1 MAVGDAKESFSTV
14 FDPGDI
20 YGIRG
25 GRNLSRAN
33 AALDE
38 AAQAAQDAANRNNAL
53 YRQYLDRVN
62 ANYGN
67 QAGQYAQ
74 RVKDLEDLKP
84 YDAGQFEYKNSIED
98 FYSKAAN
105 QRINKA
111 TNAIT
116 NSMANAGNMFSSDY
130 TDALA
135 AKQQALA
142 SEEWD
147 KAFDR
152 YQQDRSR
159 ALSEFSTNANIGQQ
173 TYSNMY
179 NKNKDLLG
187 LSQNALDN
195 TTNAFGSYIQGLAS
209 NNNMLAQN
217 QANIAQAKAANQ
229 MQNNKSLLGKIFG
242 SFVIGILG
250 LGPILTNLI

>member
-1 MAVGDAKESFSTV
+1 MGFGDIVSNV

-20 YGIRG
+20 FGYRG
-25 GRNLSRAN
+25 GKNVDMAN

-38 AAQAAQDAANRNNAL
+38 AYGKAEDAANQNNAL
-53 YRQYLDRVN
+53 YRQYIDKVNNAYGGEAGKLGDRV
-62 ANYGN
+62 
-67 QAGQYAQ
+67 QA
-74 RVKDLEDLKP
+74 LENLTP
-84 YDAGQFEYKNSIED
+84 YDAGQFGYDKSIED

-105 QRINKA
+105 QRANKA

-147 KAFDR
+147 KAFDK

-159 ALSEFSTNANIGQQ
+159 ALNEFSTNANIGQQ

-187 LSQNALDN
+187 ISQNAQDN
-195 TTNAFGSYIQGLAS
+195 TLNAFGTYTQGLA
-209 NNNMLAQN
+209 NNNSMLAQN
-217 QANIAQAKAANQ
+217 AAQIAQAKAANKMSQ
-229 MQNNKSLLGKIFG
+229 NKSLLGKIFG
-242 SFVIGILG
+242 
-250 LGPILTNLI
+250 

>member
-1 MAVGDAKESFSTV
+1 MGFGDIVSNV
-14 FDPGDI
+14 FDPGDLFG
-20 YGIRG
+20 YRG
-25 GRNLSRAN
+25 GKNVAAAN
-33 AALDE
+33 AALDDAYE
-38 AAQAAQDAANRNNAL
+38 AAENAANQNVGLYKQYMDKVNNA
-53 YRQYLDRVN
+53 
-62 ANYGN
+62 YGN
-67 QAGQYAQ
+67 QAGQYDQ
-74 RVKDLEDLKP
+74 RVADLESITP
-84 YDAGQFEYKNSIED
+84 YDAGQFDYNKSVND

-105 QRINKA
+105 QRVNKA

-152 YQQDRSR
+152 YTRDRSQ
-159 ALSEFSTNANIGQQ
+159 ALQEFSTNANIGQQ
-173 TYSNMY
+173 TYNNLY

-195 TTNAFGSYIQGLAS
+195 TTNAFGSYIQGLA
-209 NNNMLAQN
+209 NNNSMLAQN
-217 QANIAQAKAANQ
+217 KASIAQAKGANTLSQ
-229 MQNNKSLLGKIFG
+229 NKSLLGKIFG
-242 SFVIGILG
+242 
-250 LGPILTNLI
+250 

>member
-1 MAVGDAKESFSTV
+1 MGFGDFMSNV
-14 FDPGDI
+14 FDPGDLFG
-20 YGIRG
+20 YRG
-25 GRNLSRAN
+25 NKTVSKAN
-33 AALDE
+33 AALDDAYSKAE
-38 AAQAAQDAANRNNAL
+38 DAANKNASLYSQYMNKVNNA
-53 YRQYLDRVN
+53 YGGEAAKMGDRV
-62 ANYGN
+62 A
-67 QAGQYAQ
+67 A
-74 RVKDLEDLKP
+74 LENLDV
-84 YDAGQFEYKNSIED
+84 YDPGQFDESKYNKSIED

-105 QRINKA
+105 QRVNKA

-159 ALSEFSTNANIGQQ
+159 ALNEFSTNANIGNQ

-187 LSQNALDN
+187 ISQNAQDN
-195 TTNAFGSYIQGLAS
+195 TLNAFGAYTQGLA
-209 NNNMLAQN
+209 NNNSMLAQN
-217 QANIAQAKAANQ
+217 AASIAQGKAANRISQ
-229 MQNNKSLLGKIFG
+229 NKSLLGKIFG
-242 SFVIGILG
+242 
-250 LGPILTNLI
+250 

>member
-1 MAVGDAKESFSTV
+1 MGFGDFVSNV

-20 YGIRG
+20 FGYRG
-25 GRNLSRAN
+25 NKSVNAAN

-38 AAQAAQDAANRNNAL
+38 AYGKAEDAANQNNAL
-53 YRQYLDRVN
+53 YRQYMDKVNNAYGGEAAKMGDRV
-62 ANYGN
+62 
-67 QAGQYAQ
+67 QA
-74 RVKDLEDLKP
+74 LEDLTP
-84 YDAGQFEYKNSIED
+84 YDAGQFNYDKSIED

-105 QRINKA
+105 QRVNKA

-147 KAFDR
+147 KSFDR
-152 YQQDRSR
+152 YQQDRAR
-159 ALSEFSTNANIGQQ
+159 ALQEFSTNANIGQQ
-173 TYSNMY
+173 TYNNLY

-187 LSQNALDN
+187 ISQNAQDN
-195 TTNAFGSYIQGLAS
+195 TLNAFGTYTQGLA
-209 NNNMLAQN
+209 NNNSMLAQN
-217 QANIAQAKAANQ
+217 AAQIAQAKASNKLSQ
-229 MQNNKSLLGKIFG
+229 NKSLLGKIFG
-242 SFVIGILG
+242 SFVFGILS
-250 LGPILTNLI
+250 LGPVLTNLV

>member
-1 MAVGDAKESFSTV
+1 MGFGDFVSNV

-20 YGIRG
+20 FGYRG
-25 GRNLSRAN
+25 NKNVNAAN
-33 AALDE
+33 AALDDAYSKAE
-38 AAQAAQDAANRNNAL
+38 DAANKNASLYSQYMNKVNNA
-53 YRQYLDRVN
+53 YGGEAAKMGDRV
-62 ANYGN
+62 
-67 QAGQYAQ
+67 QA
-74 RVKDLEDLKP
+74 LEELTP
-84 YDAGQFEYKNSIED
+84 YDAGQFSYDKDVND

-105 QRINKA
+105 QRVNKA

-159 ALSEFSTNANIGQQ
+159 ALNEFSTNANIGQQ

-187 LSQNALDN
+187 ISQNAQDN
-195 TTNAFGSYIQGLAS
+195 TLNAFGAYTQGLA
-209 NNNMLAQN
+209 NNNSMLAQN
-217 QANIAQAKAANQ
+217 AAAISQAKAANQ
-229 MQNNKSLLGKIFG
+229 MANNKSLLGKIFG
-242 SFVIGILG
+242 SFVFGILS
-250 LGPILTNLI
+250 LGPVLTSMI

>member
-1 MAVGDAKESFSTV
+1 MGFGDIVSNV
-14 FDPGDI
+14 FDPGDLFG
-20 YGIRG
+20 YRG
-25 GRNLSRAN
+25 GKNVAAAN
-33 AALDE
+33 ASLDKAYGSAEE
-38 AAQAAQDAANRNNAL
+38 AANKNSALYSQYMDKVKGAYGNEAANL
-53 YRQYLDRVN
+53 DDRV
-62 ANYGN
+62 
-67 QAGQYAQ
+67 QA
-74 RVKDLEDLKP
+74 LENLTP
-84 YDAGQFEYKNSIED
+84 YDAGQFSYGKDMGD
-98 FYSKAAN
+98 FYSKFAN
-105 QRINKA
+105 QRKQQA
-111 TNAIT
+111 MDSIT

-147 KAFDR
+147 KSFNR
-152 YQQDRSR
+152 YQQDRAR
-159 ALSEFSTNANIGQQ
+159 ALQEFSTNANIGQQ
-173 TYSNMY
+173 TYSNIY

-250 LGPILTNLI
+250 LWPILTNFI

>member
-1 MAVGDAKESFSTV
+1 MGFGDFLSNV

-20 YGIRG
+20 FGYRG
-25 GRNLSRAN
+25 NKSVGAAN

-38 AAQAAQDAANRNNAL
+38 AYGKAEEAANKNAGLYQQYMNKVNNAYGGEAGKL
-53 YRQYLDRVN
+53 GDRV
-62 ANYGN
+62 
-67 QAGQYAQ
+67 QA
-74 RVKDLEDLKP
+74 LEELTP
-84 YDAGQFEYKNSIED
+84 YDAGQFSYDKDVND

-105 QRINKA
+105 QRVNKA

-159 ALSEFSTNANIGQQ
+159 ALNEFSTNANIGQQ

-187 LSQNALDN
+187 ISQNAQDN
-195 TTNAFGSYIQGLAS
+195 TLNAFGSYVQGLA
-209 NNNMLAQN
+209 NNNSMLAQN
-217 QANIAQAKAANQ
+217 AAQIAQAKAANKLSQ
-229 MQNNKSLLGKIFG
+229 NKSLLGKIFG
-242 SFVIGILG
+242 SFVFGILS
-250 LGPILTNLI
+250 LGPVLTNMF

>member
-1 MAVGDAKESFSTV
+1 MGFGDFVSNV

-20 YGIRG
+20 FGYRG
-25 GRNLSRAN
+25 GKNVAAAN

-38 AAQAAQDAANRNNAL
+38 AYGKAEDAANKNASLYSQYMNKVNNA
-53 YRQYLDRVN
+53 YGGEAAKMGDRV
-62 ANYGN
+62 
-67 QAGQYAQ
+67 QA
-74 RVKDLEDLKP
+74 LEDLTP
-84 YDAGQFEYKNSIED
+84 YDAGQFNYDKNIED

-105 QRINKA
+105 QRVNKA

-147 KAFDR
+147 KAFDK

-159 ALSEFSTNANIGQQ
+159 ALNEFSTNANLGQQ

-187 LSQNALDN
+187 ISQNAQDN
-195 TTNAFGSYIQGLAS
+195 TLNAFGTYTQGLA
-209 NNNMLAQN
+209 NNNSMLAQN
-217 QANIAQAKAANQ
+217 AAAISQAKAANALSQ
-229 MQNNKSLLGKIFG
+229 NKSLLGKIFG
-242 SFVIGILG
+242 
-250 LGPILTNLI
+250 

>member
-1 MAVGDAKESFSTV
+1 MGFGDIVSNV

-20 YGIRG
+20 FGYRG
-25 GRNLSRAN
+25 GKNVSMAN

-38 AAQAAQDAANRNNAL
+38 AYGKAEDAANQNNAL
-53 YRQYLDRVN
+53 YQDYMNNVNSAYGGEAGKLGNRV
-62 ANYGN
+62 
-67 QAGQYAQ
+67 QA
-74 RVKDLEDLKP
+74 LENLTP
-84 YDAGQFEYKNSIED
+84 YDAGQFGYDKSIED

-105 QRINKA
+105 QRVNKA

-147 KAFDR
+147 KAFDK

-159 ALSEFSTNANIGQQ
+159 ALNEFSTNANIGQQ

-187 LSQNALDN
+187 ISQNAQDN
-195 TTNAFGSYIQGLAS
+195 TLNALGAYTQGVA
-209 NNNMLAQN
+209 NNRNMLAQN
-217 QANIAQAKAANQ
+217 AAQIAQAKAANKMSQ
-229 MQNNKSLLGKIFG
+229 NKSLLGKIFG
-242 SFVIGILG
+242 
-250 LGPILTNLI
+250 

>member
-1 MAVGDAKESFSTV
+1 MGFGDFVSNV

-20 YGIRG
+20 FGYRG
-25 GRNLSRAN
+25 NKSVNAAN
-33 AALDE
+33 DALDE
-38 AAQAAQDAANRNNAL
+38 AYGKAEEAANKNAGLYQQYMNKVNNA
-53 YRQYLDRVN
+53 YGGEAAKMGDRV
-62 ANYGN
+62 
-67 QAGQYAQ
+67 QA
-74 RVKDLEDLKP
+74 LEDLTP
-84 YDAGQFEYKNSIED
+84 YDAGQFDDSKYGKSIED

-105 QRINKA
+105 QRVNKA

-147 KAFDR
+147 RAFDK

-159 ALSEFSTNANIGQQ
+159 ALQEFSTNANLGQQ

-187 LSQNALDN
+187 ISQNAQDN
-195 TTNAFGSYIQGLAS
+195 TLNAFGTYTQGLA
-209 NNNMLAQN
+209 NNNSMLAQN
-217 QANIAQAKAANQ
+217 AAAISQAKAANALSQ
-229 MQNNKSLLGKIFG
+229 NKSLIGKIFG
-242 SFVIGILG
+242 
-250 LGPILTNLI
+250 

>member
-1 MAVGDAKESFSTV
+1 MGLKDFVSNV
-14 FDPGDI
+14 FDPADVFG
-20 YGIRG
+20 YRG
-25 GRNLSRAN
+25 NKNVSKANDALDKAYEAAEN
-33 AALDE
+33 AAGKNESLYSQYMNKVNNAYGGE
-38 AAQAAQDAANRNNAL
+38 AAKMG
-53 YRQYLDRVN
+53 DRVE
-62 ANYGN
+62 A
-67 QAGQYAQ
+67 
-74 RVKDLEDLKP
+74 LEQLTP
-84 YDAGQFEYKNSIED
+84 YDAGQFDDSKYDKTIED

-105 QRINKA
+105 QRVNQA

-159 ALSEFSTNANIGQQ
+159 ALNEFSTNANIGQQ

-187 LSQNALDN
+187 LSQNAQDN
-195 TTNAFGSYIQGLAS
+195 TLNAYGAYTQGLA
-209 NNNMLAQN
+209 NNNSMLAQN
-217 QANIAQAKAANQ
+217 AANIAQAKAANRMTQ
-229 MQNNKSLLGKIFG
+229 NKSLLGKIFG
-242 SFVIGILG
+242 
-250 LGPILTNLI
+250 

>member
-1 MAVGDAKESFSTV
+1 MAVGDTKETLSQI

-20 YGIRG
+20 FGVRG

-33 AALDE
+33 ATLDE
-38 AAQAAQDAANRNNAL
+38 AAKAAEDAASRNNSL
-53 YRQYLDRVN
+53 YQQYLNKVN

-67 QAGQYAQ
+67 QAGQYDQ
-74 RVKDLEDLKP
+74 RVQDLENLTP
-84 YDAGQFEYKNSIED
+84 YDAGQSGYDKSIED

-105 QRINKA
+105 QRVNKA

-147 KAFDR
+147 KSFDR
-152 YQQDRSR
+152 YQQDRAR
-159 ALSEFSTNANIGQQ
+159 ALQEFSTNANLGQQ
-173 TYSNMY
+173 TYSNIY

-195 TTNAFGSYIQGLAS
+195 TTNAFGSYVQGLA
-209 NNNMLAQN
+209 NNNSMLAQN
-217 QANIAQAKAANQ
+217 QANIAMQKAANQ

-242 SFVIGILG
+242 
-250 LGPILTNLI
+250 

>member
-1 MAVGDAKESFSTV
+1 MGFLDVVSNV
-14 FDPGDI
+14 FDPGDLFG
-20 YGIRG
+20 YRG
-25 GRNLSRAN
+25 GKNVN
-33 AALDE
+33 AANNSLDDAYGKAE
-38 AAQAAQDAANRNNAL
+38 DAASQNNAL
-53 YRQYLDRVN
+53 YRQYMDKVNNAYGGEAGKLGDRI
-62 ANYGN
+62 
-67 QAGQYAQ
+67 QAIEE
-74 RVKDLEDLKP
+74 LTP
-84 YDAGQFEYKNSIED
+84 YDAGQFGYDKSIED

-105 QRINKA
+105 QRANKA

-152 YQQDRSR
+152 YQQDRAR
-159 ALSEFSTNANIGQQ
+159 ALNEFSTNANIGQQ

-187 LSQNALDN
+187 LSQGALDN
-195 TTNAFGSYIQGLAS
+195 TLNAFGTYTQGLA
-209 NNNMLAQN
+209 NNNSMLAQN
-217 QANIAQAKAANQ
+217 AAQIAQAKASNKLSQ
-229 MQNNKSLLGKIFG
+229 NKSLLGKIFG
-242 SFVIGILG
+242 
-250 LGPILTNLI
+250 

>member
-1 MAVGDAKESFSTV
+1 MGFGDFVSNV

-20 YGIRG
+20 FGYRG
-25 GRNLSRAN
+25 GKNVAAAN

-38 AAQAAQDAANRNNAL
+38 AYGKAEDAANKNASLYSQYMNKVNNA
-53 YRQYLDRVN
+53 YGSEAAKMGDRV
-62 ANYGN
+62 
-67 QAGQYAQ
+67 QA
-74 RVKDLEDLKP
+74 LEDLTP
-84 YDAGQFEYKNSIED
+84 YDAGQFNYDKNIED

-105 QRINKA
+105 QRVNKA

-147 KAFDR
+147 KAFDK

-159 ALSEFSTNANIGQQ
+159 ALNEFSTNANIGQQ

-187 LSQNALDN
+187 ISQNAQDN
-195 TTNAFGSYIQGLAS
+195 TLNAFGTYTQGLA
-209 NNNMLAQN
+209 NNNSMLAQN
-217 QANIAQAKAANQ
+217 AANIAQAKAANQ
-229 MQNNKSLLGKIFG
+229 MTQNKSLLSKIFG
-242 SFVIGILG
+242 
-250 LGPILTNLI
+250 

>member
-1 MAVGDAKESFSTV
+1 MAVGDMTETLSQI

-20 YGIRG
+20 FGVRG

-33 AALDE
+33 AALDQ
-38 AAQAAQDAANRNNAL
+38 ASQAAQNAANKNNSL
-53 YRQYLDRVN
+53 YQQYLNKVN
-62 ANYGN
+62 ANYGT
-67 QAGQYAQ
+67 QAGQYDQ
-74 RVKDLEDLKP
+74 RVKDLEDVTP
-84 YDAGQFEYKNSIED
+84 YDAGQFDYNKSIED

-105 QRINKA
+105 QRVNKA

-147 KAFDR
+147 KAFEK
-152 YQQDRSR
+152 YNADRSR
-159 ALSEFSTNANIGQQ
+159 ALQEFSTNANIGQQ

-195 TTNAFGSYIQGLAS
+195 TTNAFGSYVQGLAS

-217 QANIAQAKAANQ
+217 QANIAMQKAANQ

-242 SFVIGILG
+242 
-250 LGPILTNLI
+250 

>member
-1 MAVGDAKESFSTV
+1 MGFGDFLSNV

-20 YGIRG
+20 FGYRG
-25 GRNLSRAN
+25 NKTVGAAN

-38 AAQAAQDAANRNNAL
+38 AYGKAEEAANKNAGLYQQYMNKVNNA
-53 YRQYLDRVN
+53 YGGEAAKMGDRV
-62 ANYGN
+62 
-67 QAGQYAQ
+67 QA
-74 RVKDLEDLKP
+74 LEELTP
-84 YDAGQFEYKNSIED
+84 YDAGQFSYDKDVND
-98 FYSKAAN
+98 FYSKAADL
-105 QRINKA
+105 RAKKA
-111 TNAIT
+111 TDAIT

-159 ALSEFSTNANIGQQ
+159 ALNEFSTNANIGQQ

-187 LSQNALDN
+187 ISQNAQDN
-195 TTNAFGSYIQGLAS
+195 TLNAFGAYTQGLA
-209 NNNMLAQN
+209 NNNSMLAQN
-217 QANIAQAKAANQ
+217 AAAISQAKAANQ
-229 MQNNKSLLGKIFG
+229 LSNNKSLLGRIFG
-242 SFVIGILG
+242 
-250 LGPILTNLI
+250 

>member
-1 MAVGDAKESFSTV
+1 MGFGDFVSNV

-20 YGIRG
+20 FGYRG
-25 GRNLSRAN
+25 NKNVSMAN

-38 AAQAAQDAANRNNAL
+38 AYGKAEDAANRNASLYSQYMNKVNNA
-53 YRQYLDRVN
+53 YGGEAAKMGDRV
-62 ANYGN
+62 A
-67 QAGQYAQ
+67 A
-74 RVKDLEDLKP
+74 LEELTP
-84 YDAGQFEYKNSIED
+84 YDAGQFNYDKDVND

-105 QRINKA
+105 QRVNKA

-159 ALSEFSTNANIGQQ
+159 ALNEFSTNANIGQQ

-187 LSQNALDN
+187 ISQNAQDN
-195 TTNAFGSYIQGLAS
+195 TLNAFGTYTQGLA
-209 NNNMLAQN
+209 NNNSMLAQN
-217 QANIAQAKAANQ
+217 AANIAQAKAANQ
-229 MQNNKSLLGKIFG
+229 LTQNKSLLGKIFG
-242 SFVIGILG
+242 
-250 LGPILTNLI
+250 

>member
-1 MAVGDAKESFSTV
+1 MGFGDFVSNV

-20 YGIRG
+20 FGYRG
-25 GRNLSRAN
+25 NKSVNAAN
-33 AALDE
+33 DALDE
-38 AAQAAQDAANRNNAL
+38 AYGKAEDAANKNAGLYQQYMNKVNNA
-53 YRQYLDRVN
+53 YGGEAAKMGDRV
-62 ANYGN
+62 
-67 QAGQYAQ
+67 QA
-74 RVKDLEDLKP
+74 LEDLTP
-84 YDAGQFEYKNSIED
+84 YDAGQFDDSKYGKSIED

-105 QRINKA
+105 QRVNKA

-147 KAFDR
+147 RAFDK

-159 ALSEFSTNANIGQQ
+159 ALQEFSTNANLGQQ

-187 LSQNALDN
+187 ISQNAQDN
-195 TTNAFGSYIQGLAS
+195 TLNAFGTYTQGLA
-209 NNNMLAQN
+209 NNNSMLAQN
-217 QANIAQAKAANQ
+217 AASIAQAQAANKMSQ
-229 MQNNKSLLGKIFG
+229 NKSLLGKIFG
-242 SFVIGILG
+242 
-250 LGPILTNLI
+250 

>member
-1 MAVGDAKESFSTV
+1 MGFLDVVSNV
-14 FDPGDI
+14 FDPGDVFG
-20 YGIRG
+20 YRG
-25 GRNLSRAN
+25 GKNVAAAN
-33 AALDE
+33 DSLDAAYGKAE
-38 AAQAAQDAANRNNAL
+38 DAANQNNAL
-53 YRQYLDRVN
+53 YRQYMDRVN
-62 ANYGN
+62 NAYGGEAGKLGDRV
-67 QAGQYAQ
+67 QA
-74 RVKDLEDLKP
+74 LEELTP
-84 YDAGQFEYKNSIED
+84 YDAGQFGYDKSVED

-105 QRINKA
+105 QRANKA

-159 ALSEFSTNANIGQQ
+159 ALNEFSTNANIGQQ

-187 LSQNALDN
+187 ISQNAQDN
-195 TTNAFGSYIQGLAS
+195 TLNAFGTYTQGLA
-209 NNNMLAQN
+209 NNNSMLAQN
-217 QANIAQAKAANQ
+217 AAQIAQAKAANKMSQ
-229 MQNNKSLLGKIFG
+229 NKSLLGKIFG
-242 SFVIGILG
+242 
-250 LGPILTNLI
+250 

>member
-1 MAVGDAKESFSTV
+1 MGFLDVVSNV
-14 FDPGDI
+14 FDPGDVFG
-20 YGIRG
+20 YRG
-25 GRNLSRAN
+25 GKNVAAAN
-33 AALDE
+33 GALDE
-38 AAQAAQDAANRNNAL
+38 AYGKAEDAANQNNAL
-53 YRQYLDRVN
+53 YRQYMDRVN
-62 ANYGN
+62 NAYGGEAGKLGDRV
-67 QAGQYAQ
+67 QA
-74 RVKDLEDLKP
+74 LENLTP
-84 YDAGQFEYKNSIED
+84 YDAGQFDESKYNKSVED

-105 QRINKA
+105 QRANKA

-159 ALSEFSTNANIGQQ
+159 ALNEFSTNANIGQQ

-187 LSQNALDN
+187 LSQNAQDN
-195 TTNAFGSYIQGLAS
+195 TLNALGAYTQGLA
-209 NNNMLAQN
+209 NNNSMLAQN
-217 QANIAQAKAANQ
+217 AAQIAQAKAANKMSQ
-229 MQNNKSLLGKIFG
+229 NKSLLGKIFG
-242 SFVIGILG
+242 
-250 LGPILTNLI
+250 

>member
-1 MAVGDAKESFSTV
+1 MAVGDAKESLSTV
-14 FDPGDI
+14 FDPGDL

-38 AAQAAQDAANRNNAL
+38 AARAAQDAAARNNEL
-53 YRQYLDRVN
+53 YQQYLDRVN

-67 QAGQYAQ
+67 QAGQYNQ
-74 RVKDLEDLKP
+74 RVQDLENLTP
-84 YDAGQFEYKNSIED
+84 YDAGQFNYNGSIED

-147 KAFDR
+147 KSFNR
-152 YQQDRSR
+152 YQQDRAR
-159 ALSEFSTNANIGQQ
+159 ALQEFSTNANIGQQ
-173 TYSNMY
+173 TYSNIY

-250 LGPILTNLI
+250 LWPILTNFI